1 MTPPNRPLASFQALL
16 GRHLGRVGK
25 PEPAALLLLALACLP
40 VLAGAAFVATFL
52 AAPLVLLIAVGE
64 SAQNAWSR
72 LHG

>member
-1 MTPPNRPLASFQALL
+1 MTPPTRPFALLQALP
-16 GRHLGRVGK
+16 GGYLGRVGK
-25 PEPAALLLLALACLP
+25 QGPAMLILLLLACLL
-40 VLAGAAFVATFL
+40 VLAGAAVVATVL